1 MGTDVTE
8 LFVVITVIAVALIF
22 DYTNGFHDS
31 ANAMAGPIATGAI
44 RPRTAVIL
52 GAFLN
57 LVGACLSTAVAKT
70 ISGGFFDDQLI
81 TPSIILAGLVG
92 AIVWNLMTW
101 LFGLPSSSSHALFGG
116 LIGAVIVGAGIASV
130 HGWVIVSKVLLPA
143 IVAPLVAGI
152 AAAWATRLAYR
163 ITRRTPSVHTE
174 TGFKYGQAFTASMVA
189 LAHGTSDGQKTMGVI
204 TLVLIAA
211 NLQAA
216 GTGPQLWVIIIS
228 ALAIGLGTYSGGWRI
243 MRAMGKGIVE
253 IETPQGAASGAATSA
268 TILAS
273 AHFGFGLSTTHVS
286 TGSILGS
293 GVGRGAEVRW
303 SVARRMVF
311 AWLLTLPGAALVGGL
326 AALLAD
332 QGVWGIS
339 ALLVLLAGTC
349 LAIYVLSRRHRIT
362 HANVT
367 DSHEVLV
374 FAAVAPT
381 TVYPDD
387 PRLRGSS
394 EAQEEE
400 EEGQEAQIEERR
412 LMHID
417 WAALG
422 IVAVVSIAA
431 SVIFTILLASG
442 IRLVSAAKI
451 KSNEGGSGTATVS
464 LGYGL
469 IGIAALIV
477 LFGIYLIVPQFH

>member
-1 MGTDVTE
+1 MTE

-22 DYTNGFHDS
+22 DFTNGFHDS
-31 ANAMAGPIATGAI
+31 ANAMAGPVATGAL

-52 GAFLN
+52 GAVLN
-57 LVGACLSTAVAKT
+57 LVGACLSTEVAKT
-70 ISGGFFDDQLI
+70 ISGGFFDDALI
-81 TPSIILAGLVG
+81 TVPMILAGLVG
-92 AIVWNLMTW
+92 AIIWNLMTW

-116 LIGAVIVGAGIASV
+116 LIGAVVVGAGLASV
-130 HGWVIVSKVLLPA
+130 NGWVIVSKVLLPA

-163 ITRRTPSVHTE
+163 ITRKTPSVHSN

-211 NLQAA
+211 NLQAS
-216 GTGPQLWVIIIS
+216 GTGPQLWVIIAAGI
-228 ALAIGLGTYSGGWRI
+228 AIGLGTYSGGWRI
-243 MRAMGKGIVE
+243 MRTMGKGIVE

-273 AHFGFGLSTTHVS
+273 AHLGFGLSTTHVS

-303 SVARRMVF
+303 SVASRMVF
-311 AWLLTLPGAALVGGL
+311 AWLLTLPGAGLVGGL

-332 QGVWGIS
+332 QGVVGVI
-339 ALLVLLAGTC
+339 ALIVLLAGVC
-349 LAIYVLSRRHRIT
+349 LVIYVLSRRHRIT

-374 FAAVAPT
+374 LSAATPT
-381 TVYPDD
+381 TVYTDD
-387 PRLRGSS
+387 PRL
-394 EAQEEE
+394 EAPPKLKKKKVKRPKEK
-400 EEGQEAQIEERR
+400 
-412 LMHID
+412 
-417 WAALG
+417 
-422 IVAVVSIAA
+422 
-431 SVIFTILLASG
+431 
-442 IRLVSAAKI
+442 SAA
-451 KSNEGGSGTATVS
+451 
-464 LGYGL
+464 
-469 IGIAALIV
+469 
-477 LFGIYLIVPQFH
+477 

>member
-1 MGTDVTE
+1 
-8 LFVVITVIAVALIF
+8 
-22 DYTNGFHDS
+22 
-31 ANAMAGPIATGAI
+31 
-44 RPRTAVIL
+44 
-52 GAFLN
+52 
-57 LVGACLSTAVAKT
+57 
-70 ISGGFFDDQLI
+70 
-81 TPSIILAGLVG
+81 
-92 AIVWNLMTW
+92 
-101 LFGLPSSSSHALFGG
+101 
-116 LIGAVIVGAGIASV
+116 
-130 HGWVIVSKVLLPA
+130 
-143 IVAPLVAGI
+143 
-152 AAAWATRLAYR
+152 
-163 ITRRTPSVHTE
+163 
-174 TGFKYGQAFTASMVA
+174 MVA

-216 GTGPQLWVIIIS
+216 GTGPQLWVIMIS

-243 MRAMGKGIVE
+243 MRAMGEGIVE
-253 IETPQGAASGAATSA
+253 IQTPQGAAAGAATSA

-311 AWLLTLPGAALVGGL
+311 AWLLTLPGAAVVGGL

-362 HANVT
+362 HANVA

-381 TVYPDD
+381 TIYPDD
-387 PRLRGSS
+387 PRL
-394 EAQEEE
+394 ETLPNPKPNKKKKKAKK
-400 EEGQEAQIEERR
+400 AK
-412 LMHID
+412 LK
-417 WAALG
+417 
-422 IVAVVSIAA
+422 
-431 SVIFTILLASG
+431 
-442 IRLVSAAKI
+442 SAA
-451 KSNEGGSGTATVS
+451 
-464 LGYGL
+464 
-469 IGIAALIV
+469 
-477 LFGIYLIVPQFH
+477 